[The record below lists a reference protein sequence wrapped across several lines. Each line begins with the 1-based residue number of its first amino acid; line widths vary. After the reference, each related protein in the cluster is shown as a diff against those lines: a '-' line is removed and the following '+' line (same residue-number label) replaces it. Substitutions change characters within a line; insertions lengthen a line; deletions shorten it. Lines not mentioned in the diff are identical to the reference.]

1 MPVRWSARRSRVARC
16 LVRKS
21 RSSSANVESRV
32 HQAMPKNSHP
42 GKSGKKPD
50 RKLKAL
56 NVNAYRAQAPQSA
69 TKRKEDRG
77 KKPDGGNGFP
87 APSRAAGGAS
97 PQNASPQIGS
107 PQISDYRL
115 EHPDFR
121 VVEVDKD
128 GDVHYEVRG
137 NLDLPVPPIRDS
149 RYLKPAQAIE
159 IYRYM
164 LLNRGMEAMLERLY
178 KQSKVVGGVYFGTG
192 QEG

>member
-1 MPVRWSARRSRVARC
+1 MPARWSARRSRVARC

-69 TKRKEDRG
+69 TKRKEDTA
-77 KKPDGGNGFP
+77 KKPGNGFA
-87 APSRAAGGAS
+87 APSRGATGD
-97 PQNASPQIGS
+97 ASPQIVS
-107 PQISDYRL
+107 PQIAFPQISDYRL

-121 VVEVDKD
+121 VVEVDRD
-128 GDVHYEVRG
+128 GDVHYEARG

-149 RYLKPAQAIE
+149 RYLKPAQAI
-159 IYRYM
+159 
-164 LLNRGMEAMLERLY
+164 
-178 KQSKVVGGVYFGTG
+178 
-192 QEG
+192 

>member
-1 MPVRWSARRSRVARC
+1 MPARWSARPSRAARC

-32 HQAMPKNSHP
+32 HQVMPKNSHP
-42 GKSGKKPD
+42 GKNGKKPD

-69 TKRKEDRG
+69 TKRKEDAG
-77 KKPDGGNGFP
+77 KKPAPGNGFP
-87 APSRAAGGAS
+87 APQRAAGDA
-97 PQNASPQIGS
+97 S

-128 GDVHYEVRG
+128 GDVHYE
-137 NLDLPVPPIRDS
+137 
-149 RYLKPAQAIE
+149 
-159 IYRYM
+159 
-164 LLNRGMEAMLERLY
+164 
-178 KQSKVVGGVYFGTG
+178 
-192 QEG
+192 